1 MFCVKDVGV
10 VYMLSGVILRPVSTH
25 PPSRNRVVVKTGA
38 ERKERKEITSICI
51 SFVVVL
57 FSRAICAANAT
68 DLCRAIYGVGGIAH

>member
-10 VYMLSGVILRPVSTH
+10 VYMLSGVILRPVY
-25 PPSRNRVVVKTGA
+25 PPPLPEIELLKR
-38 ERKERKEITSICI
+38 EQKERKEITSICI